1 MTDSTMVLISTHSDL
16 SQTVADLVADIP
28 GLSLQIVSTTDQ
40 ALLFVQREEAALV
53 VVHSARAGDGED
65 ALSFIQHV
73 AAAQRSIATLVIGE
87 QYQAQQALALL
98 RAGAADYLARPLD
111 LGRLAYLIEML
122 TLRARHTV
130 PAAEAPAAIPVQT
143 LGSKDL
149 FFYMPAGGMARM
161 MGQIQR
167 VAPQETTIL
176 LGGETGTGKTR
187 LARLIHE
194 LSLRRDQPFLV
205 MNCGA
210 LSANLI
216 ESELFGHVRGAF
228 TGADRDRIGKLAEVG
243 RGTLLLDEIDALPL
257 NLQAKL
263 LRAVEE
269 RVFEPVG
276 SNRSLPLEAR
286 LIAASNRVLDE
297 EVAAGRFRSDLYFR
311 LNVVGFYLQPLRERP
326 SDLIETLAR
335 HFVAEFSSRN
345 TRGVEGIASA
355 ALRALRE
362 YAWPG
367 NIREL
372 RNVIERAVALCS
384 GTILQLDDLP
394 ETLDPRG
401 FRSPDR
407 NTAVSTTPSRGM
419 SLARAKEEA
428 EATRIVETLKQHNN
442 NRQRAAA
449 ELGVSRMTLY
459 KKLHRYGLMASAES
473 PTRVFMG

>member
-210 LSANLI
+210 LSDNLI

-276 SNRSLPLEAR
+276 SNRSQPLEAR

-326 SDLIETLAR
+326 SDLIEILAR
-335 HFVAEFSSRN
+335 HFIAEFSSRN
-345 TRGVEGIASA
+345 ARGVQGIVAA
-355 ALRALRE
+355 ALRTLRE

-394 ETLDPRG
+394 ETLNPRG

>member
-1 MTDSTMVLISTHSDL
+1 MEFARMPESTMVLISTDSCL
-16 SQTVADLVADIP
+16 GETVADLVADVD
-28 GLSLQIVSTTDQ
+28 GLSLRIVSTADQ

-53 VVHSARAGDGED
+53 VVHSACASDGEG
-65 ALSFIQHV
+65 ALRFMQHV
-73 AAAQRSIATLVIGE
+73 AAAQRPIATLVIGE
-87 QYQAQQALALL
+87 EYEAQQALALL
-98 RAGAADYLARPLD
+98 RAGAADYLPRPLD
-111 LGRLAYLIEML
+111 LGRLAYLIDVL
-122 TLRARHTV
+122 TLRARHTAPR
-130 PAAEAPAAIPVQT
+130 PAAAPAALPVQT

-149 FFYMPAGGMARM
+149 FFFTPAGAMARM

-167 VAPQETTIL
+167 VAPQDTTIL

-194 LSLRRDQPFLV
+194 LSPRRDQPFLV

-228 TGADRDRIGKLAEVG
+228 TGADRDRAGKFAEVG
-243 RGTLLLDEIDALPL
+243 RGTLLLDEIDSLPPA
-257 NLQAKL
+257 LQAKL

-276 SNRSLPLEAR
+276 SNRSQPLEAR

-326 SDLIETLAR
+326 GDLIEALAR

-345 TRGVEGIASA
+345 SRGVEGIASA
-355 ALRALRE
+355 AVQALRE

-372 RNVIERAVALCS
+372 RNVIERAVALCP
-384 GTILQLDDLP
+384 GTVLQLDDLP
-394 ETLDPRG
+394 EALAPRG
-401 FRSPDR
+401 LRLLDR
-407 NTAVSTTPSRGM
+407 GAAASAAPSRGP

-428 EATRIVETLKQHNN
+428 EATQIVETLKRHGN
-442 NRQRAAA
+442 NRLRAAA

-459 KKLHRYGLMASAES
+459 KKLHRYGLMG
-473 PTRVFMG
+473 VG